1 MSKGPRDRELDAFLR
16 ELEELDGATA
26 AHAGTVLERLAESLE
41 PVAPAPELRAQLMAA
56 VPERG
61 RYERFAAGVAQLL
74 DVALDRARAL
84 LDKLDDASLFSE
96 ELPGIAL
103 CWLEGGPG
111 TLNAVRG
118 FVRVAAG
125 TRFPEHA
132 HLGQEKVLVLSGS
145 YYDPARDRTFRPGDL
160 DVMQPGTAHDYVVP
174 AAGPDLL
181 MLSVTQVG
189 LRIGEQL
196 YLPGS
201 R

>member
-1 MSKGPRDRELDAFLR
+1 MSGRELDAFLQ
-16 ELEELDGATA
+16 ELEALHGVHDAHDAAGAGLEGLA
-26 AHAGTVLERLAESLE
+26 AALE
-41 PVAPAPELRAQLMAA
+41 PVAPSAERRAQLMAA
-56 VPERG
+56 IPARG
-61 RYERFAAGVAQLL
+61 RYERFAAQVAELL

-84 LDKLDDASLFSE
+84 LDRLDDVSLFCE
-96 ELPGIAL
+96 EMPGIAL

-132 HLGQEKVLVLSGS
+132 HLGEEKVLVLQGS
-145 YYDPARDRTFRPGDL
+145 YFDPGCGRAFRPGDL
-160 DVMQPGTAHDYVVP
+160 AVMPPGTAHDYVVP
-174 AAGPDLL
+174 ADGPDLV

-189 LRIGEQL
+189 LQIGEQR
-196 YLPGS
+196 YYP

>member
-1 MSKGPRDRELDAFLR
+1 MSGRELDAFLL
-16 ELEELDGATA
+16 ELQALDADSPDTA
-26 AHAGTVLERLAESLE
+26 GLGLAALAETLE
-41 PVAPAPELRAQLMAA
+41 PVAPSAERRAQLMAA
-56 VPERG
+56 VPAQG
-61 RYERFAAGVAQLL
+61 RYERFAAQVAELL
-74 DVALDRARAL
+74 DVGLERARAL
-84 LDKLDDASLFSE
+84 LDKLDDVSLFSE

-111 TLNAVRG
+111 TSNAVRG

-132 HLGQEKVLVLSGS
+132 HLGEEKVLVLQGS
-145 YYDPARDRTFRPGDL
+145 YFDPACGRAFRPGDL
-160 DVMQPGTAHDYVVP
+160 AVMPPGTAHDYVVP
-174 AAGPDLL
+174 ADGPDLV

-196 YLPGS
+196 YHP